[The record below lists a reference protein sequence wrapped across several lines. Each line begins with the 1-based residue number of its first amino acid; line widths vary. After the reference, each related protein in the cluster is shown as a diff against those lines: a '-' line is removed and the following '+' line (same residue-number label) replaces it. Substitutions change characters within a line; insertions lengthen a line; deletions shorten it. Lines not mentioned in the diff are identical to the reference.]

1 MEWTEVIVANLVTFA
16 LAMLGVIVAIVIYK
30 KDKRHMRDT
39 KTINK
44 LATQVK
50 AYYELEQVYMEEMAK
65 TSNTAP
71 KTIQQNF
78 RKNVLE
84 NHPDIQLGGKWISSQ
99 VADSF
104 IRF

>member
-44 LATQVK
+44 LATKSRHTMSWNNYIWMKWLKQVILLLK
-50 AYYELEQVYMEEMAK
+50 PF
-65 TSNTAP
+65 S
-71 KTIQQNF
+71 
-78 RKNVLE
+78 
-84 NHPDIQLGGKWISSQ
+84 
-99 VADSF
+99 
-104 IRF
+104 